1 MGISYSEMLD
11 LSWQQFEYYSSGY
24 QRRLERELNNTR
36 IIVSSFVNLWSKK
49 KIRPEDLMQ
58 LSIDKVNYE
67 REILTAE
74 QCNEILG
81 KWES

>member
-1 MGISYSEMLD
+1 MGVSYNEMLD

-74 QCNEILG
+74 QCNEILS